1 MHGGIP
7 RDKRLAQINTGKH
20 QMSKQHDKFLPLP
33 YPQTTQSAQRYFVR
47 HGINRSAWARYFG
60 FERTVV
66 EHLLRGQLKGR
77 RGMAH
82 EAAIKLGLKEQPED

>member
-1 MHGGIP
+1 
-7 RDKRLAQINTGKH
+7 
-20 QMSKQHDKFLPLP
+20 MSRQAIDFKPLP
-33 YPQTTQSAQRYFVR
+33 YPQTPKSAQKYFVR

-66 EHLLRGQLKGR
+66 EHLLRGQLTGR

>member
-1 MHGGIP
+1 
-7 RDKRLAQINTGKH
+7 
-20 QMSKQHDKFLPLP
+20 MSKQHDKFLPLP
-33 YPQTTQSAQRYFVR
+33 YPQTTQSAQ
-47 HGINRSAWARYFG
+47 RYFG

>member
-1 MHGGIP
+1 
-7 RDKRLAQINTGKH
+7 
-20 QMSKQHDKFLPLP
+20 MSKQHDKFLPLP

-47 HGINRSAWARYFG
+47 HGINRGAWARYFG